1 MVFVKVYFTNDRSF
15 ESRLYS
21 YKAESA
27 LNLEE
32 CDIVVV
38 QARDSFGIAKV
49 QSVSHKEDVKA
60 TRWVVSKVDVSKS
73 KMLDEIT
80 IARGKVK
87 RALEARIAEREK
99 KRALDDLCKGD
110 PIAAELLEKLNAMDV

>member
-1 MVFVKVYFTNDRSF
+1 MVFVKVYFTNDQSF
-15 ESRLYS
+15 EPRLYS

-32 CDIVVV
+32 CDTVVV

-80 IARGKVK
+80 IERRTDRGAREETCV
-87 RALEARIAEREK
+87 R
-99 KRALDDLCKGD
+99 
-110 PIAAELLEKLNAMDV
+110 